1 MSDHPG
7 TDRLRAMF
15 CDHLSIMRGKYLPA
29 TKMKDDESRFAQPTF
44 SVHYDKD
51 LLIEAPGTKC
61 LEGIPDMTLR
71 WKGDEIRPGWEPA
84 TQVVTGDLY
93 QADGTPLPMCPRGAL
108 KRAVAGWK
116 ALGLTPKVGIELE
129 AYAFVRRDD
138 GEIVPYDNPGGVVYG
153 TGNFTD
159 PRRITDAIWAKA
171 QEIGL
176 PLDLITAEYDTPQFE
191 FTLTYDE
198 ALAHVDTVVL
208 FRQMAREVA
217 LDHGVLLTFLPKPI
231 PGKGGNG
238 LHVNLSFDDAKG
250 RNALANGA
258 QGDPGN
264 MNDLARGC
272 VAGWMKHHRGMAGLV
287 APNAMSYAR
296 LQPASLSGYW
306 CNWGGDN
313 RNVTVR
319 LSAEGGKKA
328 RLEHRM
334 ADAAANPYTVVATV
348 LQAALLG
355 VQGKY
360 PLQPMETG
368 DGFTRNDATHGVAAS
383 LSEALDDLVADR
395 ALGAAVGQGL
405 VDNHVYMKRAEVTKT
420 EALEG
425 SDLRDWYIWY
435 I

>member
-1 MSDHPG
+1 MSE
-7 TDRLRAMF
+7 RLRAMF
-15 CDHLSIMRGKYLPA
+15 CDHLSVMRGKYLPA
-29 TKMKDDESRFAQPTF
+29 SKMRDDESRFAQATF

-51 LLIEAPGTKC
+51 LLIEAPGTLC
-61 LEGIPDMTLR
+61 LHGIPDMTLR
-71 WKGDEIRPGWEPA
+71 WKGDDIRAGWEPA
-84 TQVVTGDLY
+84 TRVVTGDLY
-93 QADGTPLPMCPRGAL
+93 AADGTPLPLCPRGAL
-108 KRAVAGWK
+108 KRAVAAWGTH
-116 ALGLTPKVGIELE
+116 GLTPKVGIELE
-129 AYAFVRRDD
+129 AYAFVRKDD
-138 GEIVPYDNPGGVVYG
+138 GTIVPYDNPGGVVYG

-159 PRRITDAIWAKA
+159 PRRFTDAIWTAA

-191 FTLTYDE
+191 FTLTFDD
-198 ALAHVDTVVL
+198 AVAHVDTVVL

-217 LDHGVLLTFLPKPI
+217 LDHGILLSFLPKPI

-238 LHVNLSFDDAKG
+238 MHVNLSFADAHG
-250 RNALANGA
+250 HNALAT
-258 QGDPGN
+258 GDRGDVAT

-272 VAGWMKHHRGMAGLV
+272 VAGWMRHHKAMAGLI

-313 RNVTVR
+313 RNVTAR

-334 ADAAANPYTVVATV
+334 ADAAANPYTAVATV

-355 VQGKY
+355 FAGTY

-368 DGFTRNDATHGVAAS
+368 DGFTRNDAPCGVAAS
-383 LSEALDDLVADR
+383 LTDALDDLVADP
-395 ALGAAVGQGL
+395 ALTAAVGQGL
-405 VDNHVYMKRAEVTKT
+405 VDHHIYMKRAEVTKT
-420 EALEG
+420 AGLDG
-425 SDLRDWYIWY
+425 GALRDWYIWY
-435 I
+435 V